1 MGTDFERMTLPELQ
15 DLARRWGMKGVSRLR
30 KTELLNHLR
39 RLERQRR
46 LADAQGLADPGA
58 AFREWVKVQPWGR
71 WLSLGLRLVGS
82 AGIGL
87 SVIMMIATPILTAR
101 AIPVAESGLHA
112 GAKSLA
118 ALSDTL
124 GLAQQA
130 LGSAAEVLRGTSQ
143 ALSSMERSIA
153 NTQPLIES
161 VAGLVGDTVPL
172 TIEGTQRTLET
183 AVQGAHAIDQ
193 VLRGLAALSAFTG
206 VRYDPEHSLEQSLSS
221 AAAGLQPIPEA
232 LRDIQG
238 DLDNVGGELD
248 AMRGRMRSTASD
260 LDQFSVDLRQVEQD
274 LGDRSADLLKMADG
288 LQRAADSAKI
298 WMWAVALVGEL
309 VLIGVAA
316 TQLMVYRAGREFSA
330 ASSQHGA

>member
-1 MGTDFERMTLPELQ
+1 MSYDFEQMTLPQLQ
-15 DLARRWGMKGVSRLR
+15 DLARRWGVKGVSRLR
-30 KTELLNHLR
+30 KAELLNQLR

-46 LADAQGLADPGA
+46 LADAQGLDDPGA
-58 AFREWVKVQPWGR
+58 AFREWVQAQPWGR
-71 WLSLGLRLVGS
+71 WLSLALRLIGS
-82 AGIGL
+82 VGIGL

-101 AIPVAESGLHA
+101 AIPVAEVGLHA
-112 GAKSLA
+112 GAQA
-118 ALSDTL
+118 MEALSDTL
-124 GLAQQA
+124 ELAQQA
-130 LGSAAEVLRGTSQ
+130 LGSAAEVLGGTSQ

-232 LRDIQG
+232 LRNIQD

-248 AMRGRMRSTASD
+248 TMRGRMRSTAAD
-260 LDQFSVDLRQVEQD
+260 LDQFSGDLWKVEHD
-274 LGDRSADLLKMADG
+274 LGNRSIDLLKLADG
-288 LQRAADSAKI
+288 LQRAADSARI
-298 WMWAVALVGEL
+298 WMWVLALVGEL
-309 VLIGVAA
+309 ILIGVAA

-330 ASSQHGA
+330 ASGRRAA